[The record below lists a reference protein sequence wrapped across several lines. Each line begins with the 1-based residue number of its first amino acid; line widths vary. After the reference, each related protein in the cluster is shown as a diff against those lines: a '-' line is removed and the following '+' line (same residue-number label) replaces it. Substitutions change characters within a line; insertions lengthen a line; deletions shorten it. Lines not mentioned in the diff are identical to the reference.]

1 MYKVHVKR
9 EHTVIEINYYHLLGV
24 QAGVAGPS
32 DHELALTLQRQ
43 DAAGVERDQAWSQF
57 KQSQLGG
64 EGSELSE

>member
-1 MYKVHVKR
+1 MNTCCDRDLLLSSHHVS
-9 EHTVIEINYYHLLGV
+9 GV
-24 QAGVAGPS
+24 QAGVGGPS

-64 EGSELSE
+64 EGGELSE